1 MKKKLA
7 IVIFLVLLVAC
18 IASVFAINS
27 CNTATKKAG
36 PIHAPTNNE
45 TKDDQQQEQKKQ
57 FDPEKCIHIC
67 QRLTNGDYYY
77 TEDGWDD
84 AVKEAG
90 EYGLTLDDSCKGA
103 FDYYTH
109 EGNYNLAFTSFNKDE
124 NYEKVNDTTYK
135 ITTTVL
141 RAPVTTMRGQSPKE
155 AQNNGMKNIEN
166 DDNQDQYETTVQFT
180 LTVDG
185 DTAKLVCDTP
195 NWYKE

>member
-18 IASVFAINS
+18 IASVFVINS
-27 CNTATKKAG
+27 CNNATQSAG
-36 PIHAPTNNE
+36 QINAPTNND
-45 TKDDQQQEQKKQ
+45 TKDDQQEQKKQ

-90 EYGLTLDDSCKGA
+90 EYGLALDDSCKGA

-141 RAPVTTMRGQSPKE
+141 RAPVTTTRGQSPKE

-166 DDNQDQYETTVQFT
+166 DDNQSQYETTVQFT

>member
-1 MKKKLA
+1 MKKKLV

-27 CNTATKKAG
+27 CNNTTQPAG
-36 PIHAPTNNE
+36 QINAPTNND
-45 TKDDQQQEQKKQ
+45 TKDDQQEQKKQ

>member
-7 IVIFLVLLVAC
+7 IIIFLVLLVAC
-18 IASVFAINS
+18 IVSVFVINI
-27 CNTATKKAG
+27 CNNTTQQAG
-36 PIHAPTNNE
+36 QINAPTNNE
-45 TKDDQQQEQKKQ
+45 TKDDQQEQKKQ

-141 RAPVTTMRGQSPKE
+141 RAPVTTTRGQSPKE

>member
-7 IVIFLVLLVAC
+7 IVMFLMLLVAC
-18 IASVFAINS
+18 IASVFVINS
-27 CNTATKKAG
+27 CNNTTQPAG
-36 PIHAPTNNE
+36 KINAPTNNE
-45 TKDDQQQEQKKQ
+45 TKDDQQEQKKQ

-166 DDNQDQYETTVQFT
+166 DDNQSQYETTVQFT

-185 DTAKLVCDTP
+185 DAAKLVCDTP